1 MAGPCPAV
9 TPHHVPCL
17 SFPISPAE
25 IPLLLCCEGRRRA
38 TCQAAWQHLAG
49 GGVWK
54 RRWHHRG
61 LSWDLVISVLSGA
74 GAWVPRMSPEDSKGA
89 SHPVAGGEAASQ
101 APWER

>member
-38 TCQAAWQHLAG
+38 TCQAAWQHLVG
-49 GGVWK
+49 GGFGSGGGITEAS
-54 RRWHHRG
+54 RG
-61 LSWDLVISVLSGA
+61 TWL
-74 GAWVPRMSPEDSKGA
+74 
-89 SHPVAGGEAASQ
+89 
-101 APWER
+101 